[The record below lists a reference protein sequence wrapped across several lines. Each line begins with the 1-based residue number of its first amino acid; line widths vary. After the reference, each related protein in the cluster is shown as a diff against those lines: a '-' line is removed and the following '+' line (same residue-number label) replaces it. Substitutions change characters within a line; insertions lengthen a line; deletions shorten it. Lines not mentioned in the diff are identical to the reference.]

1 MPCLKS
7 CIKKLRYNPYRD
19 LLAGWLLVQYAMI
32 CIIGGSPDCLIMVWA
47 IIFKKPLQE
56 TAEKETTMEDG
67 IITSEFKQPKPLNP
81 EVKDYELLPEEEKR
95 DLEKLVMKIIKWT
108 NRVNNPRS

>member
-1 MPCLKS
+1 
-7 CIKKLRYNPYRD
+7 
-19 LLAGWLLVQYAMI
+19 
-32 CIIGGSPDCLIMVWA
+32 MVWA